1 MARESFNRRVALLK
15 DEVLILGSMVEEA
28 IHKSVD
34 ALIRH
39 DPVTA
44 RSVYQNDQAINE
56 KRFAIENAV
65 LIQIATQQPMARDLR
80 SLAAILEIIGE
91 LERMGDYAKGISK
104 VIMLLQDTWVAI
116 PAAEL
121 SKMSQ
126 VGIAM
131 LHQSLAAFADNDIET
146 AELVA
151 RGDDEMDLLYRRVYQ
166 KIVNAMIAD
175 PSTIDQAN
183 HLLWVAHNL
192 ERLGDRVVNV
202 CERTIFTCTGDLFE
216 LDVEEENETIS

>member
-44 RSVYQNDQAINE
+44 RRVYQNDQAINE